1 MIGNRQIF
9 ISSMG
14 LGKTAVEKQRSGKAI
29 EEIKNISNQI
39 LLEIK

>member
-1 MIGNRQIF
+1 
-9 ISSMG
+9 MG